1 MHDRP
6 FIGVAV
12 IVIKDDKILLG
23 KRKNSH
29 GAGTWA
35 LPGGHLEFG
44 ESIKDCARR
53 ELWEEAGIHIKNLR
67 YGPYTNDVFKRQGK
81 HYVTLFVLADYAS
94 GAPTVKEPLKCEQW
108 QWHRWPPEVKPHF
121 LPLANLLK
129 QNFKLPD

>member
-1 MHDRP
+1 
-6 FIGVAV
+6 
-12 IVIKDDKILLG
+12 
-23 KRKNSH
+23 
-29 GAGTWA
+29 
-35 LPGGHLEFG
+35 
-44 ESIKDCARR
+44 
-53 ELWEEAGIHIKNLR
+53 LR

-81 HYVTLFVLADYAS
+81 HYVTLFVLADYDS